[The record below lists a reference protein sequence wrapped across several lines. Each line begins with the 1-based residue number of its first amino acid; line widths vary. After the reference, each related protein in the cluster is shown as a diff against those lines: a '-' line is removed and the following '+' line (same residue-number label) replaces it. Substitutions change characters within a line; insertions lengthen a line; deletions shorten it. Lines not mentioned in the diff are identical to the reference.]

1 MDQLPFVSVT
11 FVNTLFKNELME
23 LGLVISNLDF
33 GLFIL
38 CPDSGSSCCSVI
50 HIIRFVEIK
59 FERKSTAW

>member
-38 CPDSGSSCCSVI
+38 CPDCGRYVVRLYISFGLS
-50 HIIRFVEIK
+50 K
-59 FERKSTAW
+59 